1 MCSPVPLKPK
11 EHQDGDGNP
20 GRVAVRDEQPEEA
33 GPACALKRSLVERGF
48 TKSTSSEIFFGGH
61 LGAQTFLLFPP
72 WNAARGLAL
81 RPIDIPPS

>member
-1 MCSPVPLKPK
+1 MCSPVPLKCK

-61 LGAQTFLLFPP
+61 LP